1 MLPED
6 TVHVRFRGALYKK
19 GPVLFTANDT
29 EVSSVLKPDPVTT
42 TTVPVGPAPG
52 VKLTIGPPVTVN
64 GAEADGN
71 PLTSLTVIQ

>member
-6 TVHVRFRGALYKK
+6 TVHVRVSGALYKA
-19 GPVLFTANDT
+19 VVFLTANET

-52 VKLTIGPPVTVN
+52 VKVTIGPPVTVN
-64 GAEADGN
+64 GAEADGD
-71 PLTSLTVIQ
+71 PLWSVAVIQ